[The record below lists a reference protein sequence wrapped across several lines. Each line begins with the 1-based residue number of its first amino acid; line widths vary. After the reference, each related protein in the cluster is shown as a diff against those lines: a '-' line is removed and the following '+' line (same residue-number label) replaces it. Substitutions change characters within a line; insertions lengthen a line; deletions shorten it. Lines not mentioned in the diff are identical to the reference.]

1 MKATA
6 RLFLNAAKDAL
17 VAEGHK
23 DAAFLYAA
31 PGDDI
36 PDSAAERFG
45 LVEGA
50 VGRQGG
56 KSAPVS
62 PNKDKKP
69 DGDKSKKPD
78 GDKSGGPT
86 TDDLTELKGVGA
98 ATAKALVAAGID
110 SFAALAAIDP
120 ASPPE
125 LETNASA
132 NDWVSWTTQARAI
145 VAAGAPDEPPAS
157 APGGLTVTP
166 LETAS

>member
-6 RLFLNAAKDAL
+6 RLYLTAAKNAL

-31 PGDDI
+31 PDDEI

-45 LVEGA
+45 LVDGA

-56 KSAPVS
+56 KSAPVR

-69 DGDKSKKPD
+69 DGDKSKEPD
-78 GDKSGGPT
+78 GDKSGGPAI
-86 TDDLTELKGVGA
+86 DDLTELKGVGA

-110 SFAALAAIDP
+110 NFGALAAIDP

-157 APGGLTVTP
+157 AQGGLKINK
-166 LETAS
+166 LENAG